1 MFSCAFVAFADPEV
15 SESETEAASAYS
27 ITINN
32 AIPAETYRAFKI
44 FDASLGEMP
53 AGSTVG
59 SSDAFAYS
67 ITPESQWWSVVTT
80 PTSGTVDTTRNQFVC
95 DGLIF
100 QKTALTRNGYPVYN
114 VTREEGHTAA
124 DNASFARALANKLY
138 GALSGKTTPYTQ
150 NAPDAAAPATK
161 SSVTFNVTD
170 PGYYFVTTTIGSL
183 CVLDTTSPT
192 VTVDDKNDVPVIDKK
207 ISKTS
212 GSNWSDGM
220 VNASIGDRVYFQL
233 EVTDG
238 KGTNKSILVEDRMTD
253 GIALYYADPEDNTTH
268 DITVL
273 AGDPLAEVTAG
284 PDTYTVTVNDDHS
297 FDVTFAEAYV
307 AGLGD
312 YDHVYITY
320 SGYVT
325 DDAVVKGTTDNN
337 GDELF
342 NTNDVTLT
350 YRHWESTDQV
360 GVETYEFDL
369 VKTTSPTYQERLLNG
384 ATFKL
389 YGSVSGNDEIS
400 LVLEDTI
407 YEIDNNTGL
416 PTETVASRVY
426 RKALP
431 GETPVA
437 AIEAGLATIRG
448 LGNGSYF
455 VEEIEAPEGYNKLQS
470 RESISLSGN
479 NDKATFLANGGYDDG
494 GLQVINRTGAEL
506 PSTGGIGT
514 YLFYGVGAILVV
526 GAVVVLV
533 SKKRMHAFGD

>member
-1 MFSCAFVAFADPEV
+1 MPKNKPSGERPASDQIRKELSRIETRSRFGSVMRNTLAVILSVAAVAVLIATFLLPVMRIYGNAMKPNVAEGEILVALKTKTLQQNDVIAFYCNNRILVRRV
-15 SESETEAASAYS
+15 IASGGDVVN
-27 ITINN
+27 I
-32 AIPAETYRAFKI
+32 
-44 FDASLGEMP
+44 
-53 AGSTVG
+53 
-59 SSDAFAYS
+59 DAF
-67 ITPESQWWSVVTT
+67 
-80 PTSGTVDTTRNQFVC
+80 GLVD
-95 DGLIF
+95 
-100 QKTALTRNGYPVYN
+100 
-114 VTREEGHTAA
+114 
-124 DNASFARALANKLY
+124 
-138 GALSGKTTPYTQ
+138 
-150 NAPDAAAPATK
+150 
-161 SSVTFNVTD
+161 
-170 PGYYFVTTTIGSL
+170 
-183 CVLDTTSPT
+183 
-192 VTVDDKNDVPVIDKK
+192 
-207 ISKTS
+207 
-212 GSNWSDGM
+212 
-220 VNASIGDRVYFQL
+220 VNEQ
-233 EVTDG
+233 
-238 KGTNKSILVEDRMTD
+238 
-253 GIALYYADPEDNTTH
+253 
-268 DITVL
+268 
-273 AGDPLAEVTAG
+273 PLAQPYRIIEGA
-284 PDTYTVTVNDDHS
+284 
-297 FDVTFAEAYV
+297 
-307 AGLGD
+307 
-312 YDHVYITY
+312 
-320 SGYVT
+320 
-325 DDAVVKGTTDNN
+325 GTTDNN
-337 GDELF
+337 NDELF

-389 YGSVSGNDEIS
+389 YGSVSGNDEIG
-400 LVLEDTI
+400 LVLEETI